1 MKKFVQYTAFVLA
14 LTAVATVFG
23 CEGKD
28 TEDSSSS
35 VAETTT
41 APVEETATADTSEIS
56 SETVTEISTEATTEA
71 TSAVSAENNTE
82 YRPVLDA
89 YHQAYID
96 GNADAVYA
104 LFSPDE
110 ITAFDTYMKSYL
122 KDNLGESESTVEKMF
137 AKDNVISAINGSIEN
152 IHSIM
157 GNYNASDTD
166 TWSINIDETTIE
178 HYSAEELSEINSN
191 LNMNITDG
199 YICEIPFYKNNANEE
214 IFVAEPASVL
224 QIDGKWYISY
234 SVACDRLIEFMDI
247 EF

>member
-1 MKKFVQYTAFVLA
+1 MKNFAKYTAFVLS
-14 LTAVATVFG
+14 LITAVAVTG
-23 CEGKD
+23 CEKQGAGD
-28 TEDSSSS
+28 TSYSET
-35 VAETTT
+35 ETTT
-41 APVEETATADTSEIS
+41 TAVEETTVTTSVEAVTEAVTEEVTAEVTSE
-56 SETVTEISTEATTEA
+56 VPAEA
-71 TSAVSAENNTE
+71 NND

-110 ITAFDTYMKSYL
+110 ITAFDTYMKAYL
-122 KDNLGESESTVEKMF
+122 KDNFGESDLTVEKMF
-137 AKDNVISAINGSIEN
+137 AKENIISAINGSVQN
-152 IHSIM
+152 IHGIM
-157 GNYNASDTD
+157 ANYNESDTD
-166 TWSINIDETTIE
+166 IWSINIDETTIE
-178 HYSAEELSEINSN
+178 RYTAEELSTINAN
-191 LNMNITDG
+191 LNINITDG
-199 YICEIPFYKNNANEE
+199 YICEIPFYKNNSNDE

>member
-1 MKKFVQYTAFVLA
+1 MKKFARYTAFVLA
-14 LTAVATVFG
+14 LTAMFTG
-23 CEGKD
+23 CEKENVG
-28 TEDSSSS
+28 DSQSSET
-35 VAETTT
+35 ETTT
-41 APVEETATADTSEIS
+41 TAVSEEVTTTTSAEVLT
-56 SETVTEISTEATTEA
+56 EAVTEIPSEDAAEITSEAP
-71 TSAVSAENNTE
+71 SAENTE

-110 ITAFDTYMKSYL
+110 IAAFDTYMKAYL
-122 KDNLGESESTVEKMF
+122 KENAGESDSTVENMF
-137 AKDNVISAINGSIEN
+137 AKDNVVAAINGSINN

-157 GNYNASDTD
+157 STYNASDTD

-178 HYSAEELSEINSN
+178 RYTAEELAEINNS
-191 LNMNITDG
+191 LGMNITDG
-199 YICEIPFYKNNANEE
+199 YICEIPFYKNNVNEE

-224 QIDGKWYISY
+224 QIEGNWYISY
-234 SVACDRLIEFMDI
+234 SAACDRLIEFMDI

>member
-1 MKKFVQYTAFVLA
+1 MKKFVRNTAFLLAFMA
-14 LTAVATVFG
+14 LTTG
-23 CEGKD
+23 CEVKGFR
-28 TEDSSSS
+28 ESQSS
-35 VAETTT
+35 VTETTVTT
-41 APVEETATADTSEIS
+41 AEEVTTETSA
-56 SETVTEISTEATTEA
+56 EISTEAVTEVTTETVSETA
-71 TSAVSAENNTE
+71 TDTVTENTE

-110 ITAFDTYMKSYL
+110 ITAFDTYMKTYL
-122 KDNLGESESTVEKMF
+122 KDSLGESESTVEKMF
-137 AKDNVISAINGSIEN
+137 SKDNVVSAINGSVEN

-157 GNYNASDTD
+157 NAYNESDAD

-178 HYSAEELSEINSN
+178 RYTTEELAEINSN
-191 LNMNITDG
+191 LGMNITDG
-199 YICEIPFYKNNANEE
+199 YICEIPFYKNDVNEE
-214 IFVAEPASVL
+214 VFVAEPASVL
-224 QIDGKWYISY
+224 QIDGRWYISY

>member
-1 MKKFVQYTAFVLA
+1 MKKFTRYTAFLLA
-14 LTAVATVFG
+14 FMTVAVATG
-23 CEGKD
+23 CEKKGVGD
-28 TEDSSSS
+28 NQASATETTATTIEEVTETTS
-35 VAETTT
+35 AETSTE
-41 APVEETATADTSEIS
+41 A
-56 SETVTEISTEATTEA
+56 VTEASTEASTEAT
-71 TSAVSAENNTE
+71 SDVSAIDNAE

-110 ITAFDTYMKSYL
+110 ITAFDTYMKTYL
-122 KDNLGESESTVEKMF
+122 KDNLGESEEMVEKMF
-137 AKDNVISAINGSIEN
+137 AKDNVVSAISGSIDN
-152 IHSIM
+152 IHGIM
-157 GNYNASDTD
+157 KNYSVSDSD

-178 HYSAEELSEINSN
+178 RYSAEELAQINSD

-199 YICEIPFYKNNANEE
+199 YICEIPFYKNDANEE
-214 IFVAEPASVL
+214 VFVAEPASVL

-247 EF
+247 DF

>member
-1 MKKFVQYTAFVLA
+1 MKKFVRNTAFLLAFMA
-14 LTAVATVFG
+14 LTTG
-23 CEGKD
+23 CEVKGFG
-28 TEDSSSS
+28 ESQSS
-35 VAETTT
+35 VTETT
-41 APVEETATADTSEIS
+41 APTAEEVTTETSA
-56 SETVTEISTEATTEA
+56 EISTEAVTEVSTETASETA
-71 TSAVSAENNTE
+71 TDAVTENTE

-110 ITAFDTYMKSYL
+110 ITAFDTYMKTYL
-122 KDNLGESESTVEKMF
+122 KDSLGESESTVEKMF
-137 AKDNVISAINGSIEN
+137 SKDNVVSAINGSVEN

-157 GNYNASDTD
+157 NAYNESDAD

-178 HYSAEELSEINSN
+178 RYTAEELAEINSN
-191 LNMNITDG
+191 LGMNITDG
-199 YICEIPFYKNNANEE
+199 YICEIPFYKNDVNEE
-214 IFVAEPASVL
+214 VFVAEPASVL
-224 QIDGKWYISY
+224 QIDGRWYISY